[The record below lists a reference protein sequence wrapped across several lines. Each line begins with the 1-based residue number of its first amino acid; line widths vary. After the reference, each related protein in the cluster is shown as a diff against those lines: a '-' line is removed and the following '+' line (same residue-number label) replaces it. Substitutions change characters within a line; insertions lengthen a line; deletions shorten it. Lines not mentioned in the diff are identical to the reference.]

1 MTRTN
6 QPQPTRLDW
15 LAWREG
21 PVGKWFFNV
30 LLEDEMRGL
39 EQQLG
44 EGGAHKDTIE
54 ATALAYT
61 RVSSVIEGIALVH
74 SLEPFQEET
83 DESNSDRQTPSS
95 AS

>member
-1 MTRTN
+1 MTKTN
-6 QPQPTRLDW
+6 PPPTRLDW
-15 LAWREG
+15 VAWREG

-30 LLEDEMRGL
+30 LLEEEMRGL

-44 EGGAHKDTIE
+44 EGGALKDTIE

-74 SLEPFQEET
+74 SLEPFEVD
-83 DESNSDRQTPSS
+83 DESDSGG
-95 AS
+95 